1 MIIGICCDIVNMER
15 LNKTPEF
22 LERFEKRI
30 LGENELDEFLHKNKN
45 LEKEKIIATLA
56 KLYAAKEAFVK
67 ALGIGF
73 RDGIYLQDIQV
84 LHDQLGKPYFKISG
98 KALVSLQKLCPVSS
112 IHLSISDDY
121 PAALAFVIIEAK

>member
-1 MIIGICCDIVNMER
+1 MIIGIGCDIVNMER

-84 LHDQLGKPYFKISG
+84 LHNELGKPYFKISG
-98 KALVSLQKLCPVSS
+98 RALTYLQKLCQAPSLN
-112 IHLSISDDY
+112 LSISDDY
-121 PAALAFVIIEAK
+121 PSALAFVIIDAK